1 MSTILKRRKSFADL
15 LAQEKSVL
23 APCVFDAA
31 SAHVAELAGFKAIC
45 LSGTELSLAVNGL
58 PDLGI
63 LNLAETEW
71 VVSRITETCSLPLI
85 VDVEDGFG
93 GPQNVFRTCRRLAA
107 AGAAAILLEDEDE
120 PGFVKGVVTDNITP
134 KEEYVVKIHTAKKA
148 LEGTD
153 CIFVARTNVLI
164 DTEEGFADAIDRCHA
179 YLDAGA
185 DMLLIN
191 QLKTVE
197 QARRFAEEFPDVW
210 RMYPD
215 LNQSVDQESVDPA
228 DLADLGFNI
237 VTMHFMMKAAMTGML
252 NYALRVA
259 KDQNNLYTRD
269 QRPYNVSGQS
279 GQPFFPVQEWLDL
292 EESFT
297 GIHHDFWGDD
307 LDLTK

>member
-1 MSTILKRRKSFADL
+1 MSILQKRKSFAEL
-15 LAQEKSVL
+15 LSQEKSVL

-31 SAHVAELAGFKAIC
+31 SAHAAELAGFKAIC

-58 PDLGI
+58 PDLGL

-107 AGAAAILLEDEDE
+107 AGTAAILLEDEDE
-120 PGFVKGVVTDNITP
+120 PGFAKGVVTKNITP
-134 KEEYVVKIHTAKKA
+134 KEEYVIKIRAAKKA

-191 QLKTVE
+191 QLKTIE
-197 QARRFAEEFPDVW
+197 QAKRFAAEFPNVW
-210 RMYPD
+210 RMFPD
-215 LNQSVDQESVDPA
+215 LNQSVGQEDVHPA
-228 DLADLGFNI
+228 ELADLGFNI
-237 VTMHFMMKAAMTGML
+237 VTMHFMMKAAMVGML

-269 QRPYNVSGQS
+269 QTPYNISGQS

-292 EESFT
+292 EESFS
-297 GIHHDFWGDD
+297 GVHNEFWGDK
-307 LDLTK
+307 LDLNQ

>member
-1 MSTILKRRKSFADL
+1 MILQKKKSFAEL
-15 LAQEKSVL
+15 LTQEKSVL

-31 SAHVAELAGFKAIC
+31 SAHAAELAGFKAIC

-58 PDLGI
+58 PDLGL

-107 AGAAAILLEDEDE
+107 AGTAAILLEDEDE
-120 PGFVKGVVTDNITP
+120 PGFAKGVVTKNITP
-134 KEEYVVKIHTAKKA
+134 KEEYVIKIRAAKKA

-179 YLDAGA
+179 YLETGA

-191 QLKTVE
+191 QLKTLE
-197 QARRFAEEFPDVW
+197 QAKRFAAEFPNVW
-210 RMYPD
+210 RMFPD
-215 LNQSVDQESVDPA
+215 LNQSVGQEDIHPA
-228 DLADLGFNI
+228 ELADLGFNI
-237 VTMHFMMKAAMTGML
+237 VTMHFMMKAAMVGML

-269 QRPYNVSGQS
+269 QAPYHISGQS

-292 EESFT
+292 EESFSGVHT
-297 GIHHDFWGDD
+297 EFWGDQ
-307 LDLTK
+307 LDLNQ

>member
-1 MSTILKRRKSFADL
+1 MSILQKRKSFAEL
-15 LAQEKSVL
+15 LSQEKSVL

-31 SAHVAELAGFKAIC
+31 SAHAAELAGFKAIC

-58 PDLGI
+58 PDLGL

-107 AGAAAILLEDEDE
+107 AGTAAILLEDEDE
-120 PGFVKGVVTDNITP
+120 PGFAKGVVTKNITP
-134 KEEYVVKIHTAKKA
+134 KEEYVIKIRAAKKA

-191 QLKTVE
+191 QLKTIE
-197 QARRFAEEFPDVW
+197 QAKRFAAEFPNVW
-210 RMYPD
+210 RMFPD
-215 LNQSVDQESVDPA
+215 LNQSVGQEDVHPA
-228 DLADLGFNI
+228 ELADLGFNI
-237 VTMHFMMKAAMTGML
+237 VTMHFMMKAAMVGML

-269 QRPYNVSGQS
+269 QTPYSISGQS

-292 EESFT
+292 EESFS
-297 GIHHDFWGDD
+297 GVHNEFWGDK
-307 LDLTK
+307 LDLNQ

>member
-1 MSTILKRRKSFADL
+1 MRILQKRKSFAEL
-15 LAQEKSVL
+15 LSQEKSVL

-31 SAHVAELAGFKAIC
+31 SAHAAELAGFKAIC

-58 PDLGI
+58 PDLGL

-107 AGAAAILLEDEDE
+107 AGTAAILLEDEDE
-120 PGFVKGVVTDNITP
+120 PGFAKGVVTKNITQ
-134 KEEYVVKIHTAKKA
+134 KEEYVIKIRAAKKA

-179 YLDAGA
+179 YLEAGA

-191 QLKTVE
+191 QLKTLE
-197 QARRFAEEFPDVW
+197 QAKRFAAEFPNVW
-210 RMYPD
+210 RMFPD
-215 LNQSVDQESVDPA
+215 LNQSVWQEDMHPA
-228 DLADLGFNI
+228 ELAELGFNI
-237 VTMHFMMKAAMTGML
+237 VTMHFMMKAAMVGML

-269 QRPYNVSGQS
+269 QAPYHISGQS

-292 EESFT
+292 EESFSGVHT
-297 GIHHDFWGDD
+297 EFWGNQ
-307 LDLTK
+307 LDLNP